1 MSYCDESTARVPRFD
16 LSRRSVLQGV
26 AVVAS
31 MTFAVRPT
39 ASDAQEKRIQLAY

>member
-16 LSRRSVLQGV
+16 LLRRSVLQGM

-31 MTFAVRPT
+31 MIFAVRPT
-39 ASDAQEKRIQLAY
+39 ASDAQGKQIKFAY